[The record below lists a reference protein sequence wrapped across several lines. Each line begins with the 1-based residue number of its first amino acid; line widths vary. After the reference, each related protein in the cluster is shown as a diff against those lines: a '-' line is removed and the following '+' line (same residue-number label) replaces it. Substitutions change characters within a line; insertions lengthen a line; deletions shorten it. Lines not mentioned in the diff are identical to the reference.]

1 MKISSTAILLAVT
14 LAFAAFIGG
23 FYIGRNTAGHTVELS
38 AGAAATR
45 TDTTS
50 PSAGN
55 TATAASPTESKP
67 LRININTATAAELQQ
82 LPSIGPRLAQR
93 IVYYRNEFGPFQS
106 VAQLTLVEGIAQG
119 ILDKIMDY
127 ITV

>member
-23 FYIGRNTAGHTVELS
+23 FYLGRNTAGHTVELS
-38 AGAAATR
+38 AGTAATR
-45 TDTTS
+45 TDTAL

-55 TATAASPTESKP
+55 TAAASPTESKP
-67 LRININTATAAELQQ
+67 LRVNINTATVAELQQ
-82 LPSIGPRLAQR
+82 LPSIGPKLAQR
-93 IVYYRNEFGPFQS
+93 IVDYRNEFGPFQS